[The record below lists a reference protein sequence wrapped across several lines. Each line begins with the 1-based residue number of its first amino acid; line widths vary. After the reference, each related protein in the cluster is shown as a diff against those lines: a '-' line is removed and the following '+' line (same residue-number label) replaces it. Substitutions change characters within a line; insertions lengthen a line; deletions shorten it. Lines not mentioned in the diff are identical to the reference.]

1 MSSVVPKYLS
11 KFKNEE
17 EKKKEKE
24 NRRGKRKIIVG
35 QMERI

>member
-1 MSSVVPKYLS
+1 MSSVVPKCIS

-24 NRRGKRKIIVG
+24 NGREKRKLIVG